1 MRVQEQGSKRWWG
14 AWCAGLVALC
24 VVGVVASPMA
34 RADEDSERERLAVIS
49 HELLVLQQLVSQA
62 QRDSSSSTSTSAR
75 VRFSYADLLREL
87 GLIRAGVDQHLED
100 PRKPRAV
107 PPLRGDYR
115 P

>member
-1 MRVQEQGSKRWWG
+1 MQVQERGSKRWWS
-14 AWCAGLVALC
+14 ACCSGLIALC
-24 VVGVVASPMA
+24 VVASPMA

-62 QRDSSSSTSTSAR
+62 QQGASTSAR

-100 PRKPRAV
+100 PRKPRVV